1 MNVRPLIKKSV
12 WLKCSRVELS
22 YGLVEPDYQKPDA
35 FRSLSAQLPPL
46 RLPPRRPVKSINP
59 PQLLAAT
66 PERSYLCGRAELP
79 ASRSPHS
86 SPPSRVPALIR
97 EATAAAACPVRGAI
111 LYGEAGVPGGR
122 RPFPSYPGRIGFC
135 ESLRR
140 RRPPQGRTQSGSRLG
155 RRSADDVVEQVLA
168 GAAGVGPQ
176 RLHSPIAGL
185 HHLPQQEHLLL
196 LPPPPGTGTALS
208 SRFRCLP

>member
-1 MNVRPLIKKSV
+1 VAAPNCPLPALLIRHLRLASP
-12 WLKCSRVELS
+12 RLS
-22 YGLVEPDYQKPDA
+22 ERQ
-35 FRSLSAQLPPL
+35 QPPL
-46 RLPPRRPVKSINP
+46 RAPF
-59 PQLLAAT
+59 
-66 PERSYLCGRAELP
+66 AE
-79 ASRSPHS
+79 
-86 SPPSRVPALIR
+86 
-97 EATAAAACPVRGAI
+97 

-140 RRPPQGRTQSGSRLG
+140 RRPPQGPTQSGSRLG

-168 GAAGVGPQ
+168 GAAGVRPQ
-176 RLHSPIAGL
+176 RLHRPIAEL
-185 HHLPQQEHLLL
+185 HHLAQQEHLLLL